1 MTDPSAEMERRIE
14 SDDIDHVFVE
24 FADVNGIA
32 RSKQL
37 TADYFL
43 DAWEDGITMNLL
55 LLVQT
60 PRNDVPEGS
69 GYGAEVDYADGRLLA
84 APSTYQQLPWRDD
97 AARVLADFHYQGQ
110 AVGGAPRVALQRVLG
125 RLDDAVPELDFY
137 AGSELEFYLLQD
149 GETDYEPATSHK
161 HECVSWATEAVAPFY
176 DKLAEWAPEYGIDL
190 HSLQHEHGAGQL
202 EVLFEYGSVLEQADT
217 TFDFRRLVKQTALL
231 TDYQATFMAK
241 PYGDREGS
249 GYHLHVSAFDDDGE
263 NAFAP
268 EGDEGLSERG
278 RHFVGGLLEHADALA
293 GLCTPNP
300 NAFKRYDPDG
310 FAPYAAAWGLD
321 NRMTALRV
329 PNGVPRIENRI
340 PSADANPYI
349 VMAATL
355 AAGLDGLQREL
366 DPGEPWTGNPAGD
379 APTLPQSMPEALSA
393 LQADDV
399 LTDHLGDELV
409 RAYTATKREELAAY
423 RRTVTPWER
432 EQYVETL

>member
-1 MTDPSAEMERRIE
+1 MTDPSAEMEQRIE
-14 SDDIDHVFVE
+14 AADVDHVFVE

-43 DAWEDGITMNLL
+43 DSWRDGVTMNLL

-60 PRNDVPEGS
+60 PRNEVPEGS
-69 GYGAEVDYADGRLLA
+69 GYGAEVDYADGRLVPD
-84 APSTYQQLPWRDD
+84 PSTYKRLPWRDD
-97 AARVLADFHYQGQ
+97 AARVLADFHHQGDPV
-110 AVGGAPRVALQRVLG
+110 AGAPRTALKRVLD
-125 RLDDAVPELDFY
+125 RLDDAAPDLDFY
-137 AGSELEFYLLQD
+137 AGSELEFYLLED
-149 GETDYEPATSHK
+149 DESDYRPATSHK

-176 DKLAEWAPEYGIDL
+176 DRLAEWAPEYGIDL

-202 EVLFEYGSVLEQADT
+202 EVLFEYGAVLDQADA

-241 PYGDREGS
+241 PYGGREGS
-249 GYHLHVSAFDDDGE
+249 GYHLHVSAFEDGE

-268 EGDEGLSERG
+268 DGDEGLSERG
-278 RHFVGGLLEHADALA
+278 RQFVGGLLEHADALA
-293 GLCTPNP
+293 ALSTPTP
-300 NAFKRYDPDG
+300 NAFKRHDREG

-355 AAGLDGLQREL
+355 AAGLDGLQRDL
-366 DPGEPWTGNPAGD
+366 DPGDPRTGNPAGD
-379 APTLPQSMPEALSA
+379 APTLPQSLPAALRA
-393 LQADDV
+393 LEADDV
-399 LTDHLGDELV
+399 LTDHLGEDLV
-409 RAYTATKREELAAY
+409 RAYTATKHEELAAY
-423 RRTVTPWER
+423 RETVTPWER
-432 EQYVETL
+432 TQYVETL